1 MGACLVNLGKVEEAV
16 VEYDA
21 ALALC
26 PDHAESH
33 HNKGVALASLKRFDE
48 ALESFNACLSR
59 SPKFYPALCGKSE
72 TLSNLSQFEEAAK
85 IAREATVL
93 DATKSTAFSDL
104 AFALLKVHDNEGA
117 SKAYEKAVQLGDTT
131 EETKRL
137 ASIAHSE
144 WALELEKKGA
154 GVDGAINAYR
164 KSGKFKAC
172 ASTYHNMAI
181 LHVRNGDDELAAEA
195 FRRAVEINPNYVQS
209 HAALGAVLSKMGK
222 HKDAVLSLKIAL
234 DLDSSSTDT
243 RYNYGL
249 ALLYSGEQSD
259 AEAQFKK
266 VLEMNPGDENATAA
280 LNMIMS
286 GVSVS
291 GESAVDESCERN
303 EVLTTDANTSTIA
316 APLDVLA
323 AERKASRRSSVI
335 SQVNPEPDSKPDLSL
350 SLHPSLHP
358 SLLPSL
364 SPILPTST
372 SSAPTCT
379 YPLKELQTKPFPAG
393 VDAATRELYLSDDDF
408 SSVFGMDRV
417 SFAALPKWKR
427 VQAKKH
433 NLF

>member
-1 MGACLVNLGKVEEAV
+1 MPSCVARVRRFLLLGSSAVCSCSDIMAKELLSKANIAFGSGDFESAHSLFSQLLEKVSEKQQHVLRSNMGACLVNLGKVEEAV

-249 ALLYSGEQSD
+249 ALSIQ
-259 AEAQFKK
+259 
-266 VLEMNPGDENATAA
+266 ENRVTRK
-280 LNMIMS
+280 
-286 GVSVS
+286 
-291 GESAVDESCERN
+291 RN
-303 EVLTTDANTSTIA
+303 
-316 APLDVLA
+316 
-323 AERKASRRSSVI
+323 
-335 SQVNPEPDSKPDLSL
+335 SKR
-350 SLHPSLHP
+350 
-358 SLLPSL
+358 
-364 SPILPTST
+364 
-372 SSAPTCT
+372 CW
-379 YPLKELQTKPFPAG
+379 
-393 VDAATRELYLSDDDF
+393 R
-408 SSVFGMDRV
+408 
-417 SFAALPKWKR
+417 
-427 VQAKKH
+427 
-433 NLF
+433 